1 MSLTEQVSKA
11 QVKNILAKL
20 KAGKTISRREEQL
33 VAAYDAGRSPDIT
46 LEQASEL
53 TGLTRQGMLKV
64 KRAMTKD
71 GLPFNSEAIL
81 KFRAD
86 KLSAQVDPTSHSDA
100 KLRKTLLEVEKLELQ
115 NAQVRGDLISRAEV
129 RESGVR
135 IGSTLSAEMMELVN
149 DLPGMLAGLDEAGVR
164 ERLQPRVDL
173 VLSGFRAKLES
184 A

>member
-1 MSLTEQVSKA
+1 MKLTEQAAKA
-11 QVKNILAKL
+11 QVKNIFAKL

-33 VAAYDAGRSPDIT
+33 VAAYEAGVAPDLT

-64 KRAMTKD
+64 KRAMAKE
-71 GLPFNSEAIL
+71 GRPFNADSIV
-81 KFRAD
+81 KFRAEKLGD
-86 KLSAQVDPTSHSDA
+86 KEQPEDIQAA

-115 NAQVRGDLISRAEV
+115 NAEVRGDLISRAEV
-129 RESGVR
+129 REAGVR

-164 ERLQPRVDL
+164 ERLQPRIDL
-173 VLSGFRAKLES
+173 VLSSFKAKLEP